1 MPVATLLTGW
11 RPCPTRTEDGPNN
24 PTPGS
29 PGLYRPCLKPR
40 QRVVITGEAR
50 TAPRARAVRS
60 AGVYR
65 APFRSKLKVNL
76 SAVKSL
82 RSASLQ
88 NVIEVKAL
96 SFAYCV
102 EKPAKSH
109 STRTFQILES
119 DSRPHPYGARIFRK
133 ICKILQTS
141 FCFIGALESSQSA
154 RILGSHWRPDIR
166 QVLLKLH
173 NSGCLFMLSRGEGR
187 QMERH
192 ARALDIEF

>member
-1 MPVATLLTGW
+1 MRRESSNRRPSQRGEQSACCYPAHRLAPLSNPNGGRPEQPDSRQPRTLPPLPQT
-11 RPCPTRTEDGPNN
+11 
-24 PTPGS
+24 TPEG
-29 PGLYRPCLKPR
+29 
-40 QRVVITGEAR
+40 GEAR

-133 ICKILQTS
+133 ICKICKHLS
-141 FCFIGALESSQSA
+141 
-154 RILGSHWRPDIR
+154 
-166 QVLLKLH
+166 VLLVPL
-173 NSGCLFMLSRGEGR
+173 NPRNPLAS
-187 QMERH
+187 
-192 ARALDIEF
+192 

>member
-1 MPVATLLTGW
+1 MNCSSQNRLLQSRERSKGW
-11 RPCPTRTEDGPNN
+11 VFPQTTRNPRVPTHGSHKQLCSPPLPQT
-24 PTPGS
+24 TPEG
-29 PGLYRPCLKPR
+29 
-40 QRVVITGEAR
+40 GEAR

-133 ICKILQTS
+133 ICKICKHLS
-141 FCFIGALESSQSA
+141 
-154 RILGSHWRPDIR
+154 
-166 QVLLKLH
+166 VLLVP
-173 NSGCLFMLSRGEGR
+173 LSPRNPL
-187 QMERH
+187 
-192 ARALDIEF
+192 AS

>member
-1 MPVATLLTGW
+1 
-11 RPCPTRTEDGPNN
+11 
-24 PTPGS
+24 
-29 PGLYRPCLKPR
+29 
-40 QRVVITGEAR
+40 
-50 TAPRARAVRS
+50 
-60 AGVYR
+60 
-65 APFRSKLKVNL
+65 VNL

-133 ICKILQTS
+133 ICKICKHLS
-141 FCFIGALESSQSA
+141 
-154 RILGSHWRPDIR
+154 
-166 QVLLKLH
+166 VLLVP
-173 NSGCLFMLSRGEGR
+173 LSPRNPL
-187 QMERH
+187 
-192 ARALDIEF
+192 AS